1 MNKFH
6 GHFFVLQLKLL
17 DFYLHDSHF
26 VLKPASPHRCLSA
39 YPPIPPVHSP
49 AFSSFF
55 SETVPAAKCKQLS
68 LVLNPLS
75 LQMTSNLKCSF
86 KHFLASLLC
95 LAGFPMVFVFLFVC
109 FLFFSPF
116 TYLPCLSLPSECQ
129 LPRVFSGPLSQLH
142 GLFTH
147 ASDTLLNSRVYV
159 AQTVVNSRPLTHVP
173 DI

>member
-95 LAGFPMVFVFLFVC
+95 LAGFPMVFLFFCLFVFC
-109 FLFFSPF
+109 FFL
-116 TYLPCLSLPSECQ
+116 LSLICPVSHYPLNANFPESF
-129 LPRVFSGPLSQLH
+129 LGPFPNFMVFSRMH
-142 GLFTH
+142 
-147 ASDTLLNSRVYV
+147 
-159 AQTVVNSRPLTHVP
+159 LTRC
-173 DI
+173 